1 MRLQM
6 ARSGQSRLREVRGGL
21 SGGDMLG
28 VRGRVAALATVAV
41 MLAVL
46 AVTQLAAAA
55 PSNDAFSA
63 ALPLSGWTTTASG
76 TNVAATREPGEPMHG
91 GVTIE
96 TGSVWWKWT
105 APASGAVRIDTI
117 GSDFDTV
124 LGVYT
129 GTSVSALTTIASND
143 NSGGIYE
150 SEVEFAATA
159 GTTYAIA
166 VAGFNY
172 WTGNIQLSINAP
184 RPANDDFANAQ
195 PLAGATGSVTA
206 TSDRATG

>member
-1 MRLQM
+1 
-6 ARSGQSRLREVRGGL
+6 
-21 SGGDMLG
+21 MLG
-28 VRGRVAALATVAV
+28 VKGRVAALAA
-41 MLAVL
+41 LAVILVAL

-55 PSNDAFSA
+55 PTNDAFA
-63 ALPLSGWTTTASG
+63 AAASLSGWTTTATG
-76 TNVAATREPGEPMHG
+76 TNVAATRETGEPMHG

-105 APASGAVRIDTI
+105 APQSGTIRVDTL

-129 GTSVSALTTIASND
+129 GGSVSALTTVASND
-143 NSGGIYE
+143 NAIGTYA
-150 SEVEFAATA
+150 SEVSFAATA

-172 WTGNIQLSINAP
+172 WTGNIRVNVNPP

-195 PLAGATGSVTA
+195 ALTGATGTLTA
-206 TSDRATG
+206 TNARATGE